1 MNISVVIP
9 AYNERGNIA
18 RTIEELK
25 SVLGNIADV
34 AGIQIIVVDD
44 HSSDDTFEEVFRMGD
59 PRVTCIRLSRRSGS
73 HKCIRAGLRESV
85 GDAVLCI
92 SADGQDDPSCLA
104 DMLGKWRNGS
114 NIVWA
119 LRNNRNSESLSVQ
132 LPAKIF
138 YKTLLRLTGSE
149 QTQVDLSRADF
160 YLLDRSVVEAIN
172 SCPEKNTSLFGLIAW
187 LGFKQDYVNYER
199 RERFSGSS
207 KWSFKSRLQL
217 AKDWIVAFSGLPLRV
232 ASSLGFMSAIV
243 GVIYAVIVVINR
255 LLFNITIKGF
265 ATTVILILVLGG
277 IQLTILGII
286 GEYLWRNLEESR
298 NRPLYFIEKRI
309 GNSEDK

>member
-9 AYNERGNIA
+9 AYNESGNIA

-34 AGIQIIVVDD
+34 DGIQIIVVDD
-44 HSSDDTFEEVFRMGD
+44 HSSDDTFEEVLRMGD
-59 PRVTCIRLSRRSGS
+59 PRVACIRLSRRSGS
-73 HKCIRAGLRESV
+73 HKCIRAGLRESG

-92 SADGQDDPSCLA
+92 SADGQDDPSCLG
-104 DMLGKWRNGS
+104 DMLGKRRNGS

-119 LRNNRNSESLSVQ
+119 LRNKRNSESLSVR

-187 LGFKQDYVNYER
+187 LGFKQDFVYYER

-207 KWSFKSRLQL
+207 KWSFRSRLQL

-309 GNSEDK
+309 GKSENK